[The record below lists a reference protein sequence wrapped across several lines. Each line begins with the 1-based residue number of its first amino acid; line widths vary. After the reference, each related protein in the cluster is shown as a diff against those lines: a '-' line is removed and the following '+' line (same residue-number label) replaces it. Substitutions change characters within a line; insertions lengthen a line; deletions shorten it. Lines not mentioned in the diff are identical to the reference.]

1 MLSLLKILNLTL
13 IRRSVLGGGRG
24 KKFAGKKKRTFL
36 VRCCLLFGA
45 DVSDKQ

>member
-24 KKFAGKKKRTFL
+24 KKFAGKKKKKN
-36 VRCCLLFGA
+36 LFSKVLFA
-45 DVSDKQ
+45 FWRRR

>member
-24 KKFAGKKKRTFL
+24 KKFAGKKKKEPF
-36 VRCCLLFGA
+36 
-45 DVSDKQ
+45 